1 VEAARTIPRYNIAIV
16 DRQGDVFVVTNTFY
30 KLEVCRDDL
39 FGETNTDY
47 RLTLP
52 YAPPLFGS
60 GKTALAINYL
70 TLLDSFGVDWVAS
83 QKSLPGLS
91 PEQFLERMKK
101 ACFLYVDLS
110 FLRGMPPDERNLEW
124 AVWYLIIEAACTKVA
139 LPVPDPVEVHE
150 ELQMHSAVFI
160 EKIRALLGLPPDQY
174 LLVGFDEVGV
184 FHLIHSLFGFD
195 DSSDL
200 LGPFNDFFGIVRKF
214 CKRPHFFP
222 IIVGRS
228 EGISIRNHVDV
239 VSKILLKFI
248 PLSTLDQAS

>member
-1 VEAARTIPRYNIAIV
+1 VSISSFVEAARTIPRYNIAIV
-16 DRQGDVFVVTNTFY
+16 DCQRDVFVVTNTFY

-70 TLLDSFGVDWVAS
+70 TLLDSVGVDWVAS

-124 AVWYLIIEAACTKVA
+124 AVWYLISKLHVGKWLSKFQIQLRFMKSCRCN
-139 LPVPDPVEVHE
+139 LQFLLRRY
-150 ELQMHSAVFI
+150 ELS
-160 EKIRALLGLPPDQY
+160 
-174 LLVGFDEVGV
+174 
-184 FHLIHSLFGFD
+184 
-195 DSSDL
+195 
-200 LGPFNDFFGIVRKF
+200 
-214 CKRPHFFP
+214 
-222 IIVGRS
+222 
-228 EGISIRNHVDV
+228 
-239 VSKILLKFI
+239 
-248 PLSTLDQAS
+248 

>member
-1 VEAARTIPRYNIAIV
+1 LSRETTNSERGVPAPSWENASKGAIAHAHENLSIFCLLVRISSFVEAARTIPRYNIAIV

-52 YAPPLFGS
+52 YAPPLFGF

-70 TLLDSFGVDWVAS
+70 TLLDSVGVDWVAS

-139 LPVPDPVEVHE
+139 LPVPDPVEVYE
-150 ELQMHSAVFI
+150 
-160 EKIRALLGLPPDQY
+160 
-174 LLVGFDEVGV
+174 
-184 FHLIHSLFGFD
+184 
-195 DSSDL
+195 
-200 LGPFNDFFGIVRKF
+200 
-214 CKRPHFFP
+214 
-222 IIVGRS
+222 
-228 EGISIRNHVDV
+228 
-239 VSKILLKFI
+239 
-248 PLSTLDQAS
+248 